1 MAFGS
6 VFSASRV
13 MLHQDR
19 IARNRRV
26 ALGPRFR
33 GDERSK
39 RQARRITVKE
49 GQLSPVRPRE
59 SGDPGVRKRFL
70 LDQSSFVGGKKA
82 RGYSNPSTM
91 RRSRSAQLSNTF
103 SAAWYSGLSWAW

>member
-19 IARNRRV
+19 IARYRRV
-26 ALGPRFR
+26 ALSPRLR

-82 RGYSNPSTM
+82 RDYFNP
-91 RRSRSAQLSNTF
+91 RSEEQKSELQSRLQ
-103 SAAWYSGLSWAW
+103 